1 MFLAAV
7 AHHYSFSYK
16 PYVNDAAEHRSC
28 CDAFLAMW
36 DLSDVHSDVKEHIGV
51 VGKIYIFFICLNLS
65 FLSLACLI
73 ASLGFNCLSKAQL
86 IYFT

>member
-51 VGKIYIFFICLNLS
+51 VGKIYIFFIC
-65 FLSLACLI
+65 
-73 ASLGFNCLSKAQL
+73 
-86 IYFT
+86 